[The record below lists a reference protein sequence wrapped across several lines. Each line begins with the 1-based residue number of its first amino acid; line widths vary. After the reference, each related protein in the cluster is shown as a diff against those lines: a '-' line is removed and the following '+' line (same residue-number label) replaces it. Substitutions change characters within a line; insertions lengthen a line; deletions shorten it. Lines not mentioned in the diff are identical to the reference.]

1 MLTRPVCDN
10 ASRRKIR
17 CQGSHDRTSFH
28 LSGFTFACSVG
39 AATVRPQ
46 TVTMKKYVG
55 HRKHGPGQQAQPRPY
70 MTSQGP
76 RYTRTNGAKPP
87 GLTAPHHDTPDTDS
101 LASLLCGYG
110 TGGAECLDTRR
121 GGEQGHDRQHDDE
134 QSRRSRPTGTEARGA
149 RSDMQVRSQQEASSR
164 GTRHAEHV
172 DGKQK
177 SHGMNR
183 SPDKN
188 HPSSRVTRSRHSC
201 DMRRNPG
208 PRGT

>member
-55 HRKHGPGQQAQPRPY
+55 HRKHGTGQQAQRRPY

-76 RYTRTNGAKPP
+76 RYTRTNGANTP
-87 GLTAPHHDTPDTDS
+87 GLTAPHHDTPATDCLGS
-101 LASLLCGYG
+101 PPCGQA
-110 TGGAECLDTRR
+110 TGGVECLDTRR
-121 GGEQGHDRQHDDE
+121 GRNQDRDPQHDDE
-134 QSRRSRPTGTEARGA
+134 QSRRSRAAGTTTRRARA
-149 RSDMQVRSQQEASSR
+149 DMPVGSQQGSS
-164 GTRHAEHV
+164 T
-172 DGKQK
+172 
-177 SHGMNR
+177 
-183 SPDKN
+183 
-188 HPSSRVTRSRHSC
+188 
-201 DMRRNPG
+201 
-208 PRGT
+208 